1 MRVALCLCRR
11 LYTVKLYTVKEAGP
25 KASTNS
31 ALDVRQGLDVRQSL
45 LEAGANL
52 NYLKT
57 VINEASGSNSS
68 LGLRKSTASPTNA
81 ATT

>member
-1 MRVALCLCRR
+1 MRVNLCLCR
-11 LYTVKLYTVKEAGP
+11 KLYTAGP

-31 ALDVRQGLDVRQSL
+31 APDVQQGLDVRQSL

-57 VINEASGSNSS
+57 VINEASDSNSI
-68 LGLRKSTASPTNA
+68 
-81 ATT
+81 